1 MKFTIKRNEFLK
13 GVTSASRFVPSS
25 ATNPILLNLVLMIN
39 ETGLVLY
46 GGNGDVY
53 LQTVIPFVSNDTEI
67 IRDYEEGAILINSK
81 ILNEIVKTVDG
92 EEISFDIV
100 EEGVA
105 KIENDNNTKYSLNV
119 IRFEEYPDCN
129 FEEIGTKIQLK
140 GSE

>member
-53 LQTVIPFVSNDTEI
+53 LQTVIPFEALQRLKMTI
-67 IRDYEEGAILINSK
+67 IQN
-81 ILNEIVKTVDG
+81 
-92 EEISFDIV
+92 
-100 EEGVA
+100 
-105 KIENDNNTKYSLNV
+105 
-119 IRFEEYPDCN
+119 IR
-129 FEEIGTKIQLK
+129 
-140 GSE
+140 